1 LDIVAQGPVL
11 SETLFQEMRDYL
23 FQETGITINTN
34 KKYLVEYRL
43 QKFIGP
49 DKEFTSYYDFFKAL
63 KQDRSGELK
72 TIFINSLTTNY
83 TFFFREPV
91 HFRFLAYYL
100 KTYGKQQS
108 YIRLWSAA
116 CSSGEEAYSMAI
128 TCLEQGFRNPQKDI
142 RILASDISRKVLSR
156 AQSGVYHYSAIRGEL
171 DDAYLRRYFTFH
183 PQEKNFTVKDQV
195 RSLITFREFN
205 LMDPFPFTMQFD
217 VIFLRNVLIYFSIP
231 EKEQILRKI
240 WEVLKEPGY
249 LVLGLSESLV
259 GVRHGF
265 TTLSN
270 SIYRK
275 DRN

>member
-1 LDIVAQGPVL
+1 LDIVVQGPVL
-11 SETLFQEMRDYL
+11 SETLFQEMSDYL

-142 RILASDISRKVLSR
+142 RILASDISRKVLLR
-156 AQSGVYHYSAIRGEL
+156 AQSGIYHHSAFRSEL

-205 LMDPFPFTMQFD
+205 LMDPFPFTKQFD

-231 EKEQILRKI
+231 EKEQILSKI
-240 WEVLKEPGY
+240 WEVLKAPGY

-259 GVRHGF
+259 GLRHGF

>member
-1 LDIVAQGPVL
+1 MGLVPQGPHL
-11 SETLFQEMRDYL
+11 TDELFRKMTEYL
-23 FQETGITINTN
+23 FQETGITISSA

-43 QKFIGP
+43 QKFVGP
-49 DKEFTSYYDFFKAL
+49 DKHFASYEKLFHAL
-63 KQDRSGELK
+63 RHDKSGELK

-100 KTYGKQQS
+100 QTYGKNQS

-128 TCLEQGFRNPQKDI
+128 TCLEQGFSPPGRDI
-142 RILASDISRKVLSR
+142 KILASDISKKVLST
-156 AQSGVYHYSAIRGEL
+156 ATAGVYHYSAIRGEL
-171 DDAYLRRYFTFH
+171 EDAYLRRYFRFN
-183 PQEKNFTVKDQV
+183 PQNKNFTVNDNV
-195 RSLITFREFN
+195 RSLLTFREFN
-205 LMDPFPFTMQFD
+205 LMDPFPFTKHFD
-217 VIFLRNVLIYFSIP
+217 VIFLRNVLIYFSAP
-231 EKEQILRKI
+231 EKEQILAKM
-240 WEVLKEPGY
+240 WEVLKTPGY

-259 GVRHGF
+259 GVRNRF

-275 DRN
+275 DG